1 MSALQRAWP
10 SLNSLLLAP
19 GVRTVVACCVVAL
32 LVLQGVRLLW
42 LVLTPIGPL
51 GTAQRGRVTT
61 LDVSALRRD
70 VFHRNASDTNRDGM
84 VLHGVR
90 AGGTQAAAYLSGSDG
105 RQGVYRVGD
114 TVAPGVVVQAIA
126 AEQVLL
132 RAGASVRR
140 IALGEASAAGAS
152 LRPAATSAT
161 APTVAPAAVQSNVTT
176 AAGAS
181 AATAVDAQQLLASA
195 GLRASADGGGFTIM
209 PRGDGALLR
218 QAGLAPG
225 DVLTQINGRTLDAEH
240 LRELQ
245 DELRD
250 GQSATL
256 TYRRDGQTH
265 TMTLK
270 RPQ

>member
-1 MSALQRAWP
+1 MSALQRVLP
-10 SLNSLLLAP
+10 SLKPVMTLRGMRTALACVLLA
-19 GVRTVVACCVVAL
+19 VLAL
-32 LVLQGVRLLW
+32 QCARLLW
-42 LVLTPIGPL
+42 VLITPIGPL
-51 GTAQRGRVTT
+51 GTGQVTT
-61 LDVSALRRD
+61 VANADVPALRRD
-70 VFHRNASDTNRDGM
+70 VFYRSVPESNSDGI

-90 AGGTQAAAYLSGSDG
+90 AGGTQAAAFLSNGDG
-105 RQGVYRVGD
+105 KQGAYRVGD
-114 TVAPGVVVQAIA
+114 AVVPGVVVHAIA
-126 AEQVLL
+126 SDHVLL
-132 RAGASVRR
+132 RASNGVRR
-140 IALGEASAAGAS
+140 LALVESMASSSSASPAANATTSASSAPAVMSNVGTVAGA
-152 LRPAATSAT
+152 AAAK
-161 APTVAPAAVQSNVTT
+161 
-176 AAGAS
+176 
-181 AATAVDAQQLLASA
+181 AVDPQQLLTTA
-195 GLRASADGGGFTIM
+195 GLRASQDGSGFTVM

-250 GQSATL
+250 GQAATL

>member
-1 MSALQRAWP
+1 MSALQRVLP
-10 SLNSLLLAP
+10 SLKPVMTLR
-19 GVRTVVACCVVAL
+19 GVRTAVACVLLAVLAL
-32 LVLQGVRLLW
+32 QCARLLW
-42 LVLTPIGPL
+42 VLITPIGPL
-51 GTAQRGRVTT
+51 GTGQVATVANAD
-61 LDVSALRRD
+61 LPALRRD
-70 VFHRNASDTNRDGM
+70 VFYRSGPESNSDGI

-90 AGGTQAAAYLSGSDG
+90 AGGTQAAAFLSSGDG
-105 RQGVYRVGD
+105 KQGAYRVGD
-114 TVAPGVVVQAIA
+114 AVVPGVVVHAIA
-126 AEQVLL
+126 SDHVLL
-132 RAGASVRR
+132 RASNGLRRLALVESTAASSS
-140 IALGEASAAGAS
+140 AS
-152 LRPAATSAT
+152 PATSAT
-161 APTVAPAAVQSNVTT
+161 TATSAAPAVMSNVGT
-176 AAGAS
+176 AAGTVAAS
-181 AATAVDAQQLLASA
+181 VDPQQLLTTA
-195 GLRASADGGGFTIM
+195 GLLASTDGSGFTVM

-250 GQSATL
+250 GQAATL